1 MRNPQM
7 TQIAPMP
14 HARRDIAIPSAAS
27 GQALAMSPARAGMP
41 APQLP
46 PRDALSRIVYRR
58 FPGDDEIVLDQP
70 PVTPRVGPNGVR
82 PGGQHRW
89 PTRQGQDAPLHKQEC
104 LCHPRGIAIPGDA
117 VSGIAI
123 LAMSSARAEMPA
135 PRQPRVTHSPVSFI
149 GGLPCED
156 ETILTNFAEGGVTS
170 RRGRAASSTW
180 HRHSF
185 GKLRTSSGNVSCAGR
200 DARATTT
207 APVTHFPV
215 SSFGGPSHEDETIL
229 TNRRSRRV

>member
-1 MRNPQM
+1 M

-117 VSGIAI
+117 GSSIAI
-123 LAMSSARAEMPA
+123 LAMSPSLAGMPV
-135 PRQPRVTHSPVSFI
+135 PQDP
-149 GGLPCED
+149 
-156 ETILTNFAEGGVTS
+156 
-170 RRGRAASSTW
+170 
-180 HRHSF
+180 
-185 GKLRTSSGNVSCAGR
+185 
-200 DARATTT
+200 
-207 APVTHFPV
+207 PVTHFPV
-215 SSFGGPSHEDETIL
+215 SSIDGFRCRDEADFDEFCGGWRNQSARQGRKLDVASPFLRQAQDKL
-229 TNRRSRRV
+229 WRCLLRGQGCPRQCA